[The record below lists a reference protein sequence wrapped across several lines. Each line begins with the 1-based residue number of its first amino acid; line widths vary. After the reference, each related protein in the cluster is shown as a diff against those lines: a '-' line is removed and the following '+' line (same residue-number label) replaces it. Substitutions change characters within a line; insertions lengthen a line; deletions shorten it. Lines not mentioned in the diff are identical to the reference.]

1 MLVSRFSESNP
12 RYSKGQLTIRR
23 RIHRIEDRFDTL
35 FQFKKKKKAIFFNR
49 VDVVC
54 CLIRLVIP
62 SLRDVKCRCT

>member
-35 FQFKKKKKAIFFNR
+35 FQFKKKKEKKKQFF
-49 VDVVC
+49 
-54 CLIRLVIP
+54 
-62 SLRDVKCRCT
+62 